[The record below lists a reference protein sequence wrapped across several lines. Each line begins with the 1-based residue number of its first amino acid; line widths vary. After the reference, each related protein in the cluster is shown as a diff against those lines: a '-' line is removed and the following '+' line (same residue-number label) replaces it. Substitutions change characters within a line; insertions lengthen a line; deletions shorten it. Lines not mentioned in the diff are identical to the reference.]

1 MSYGT
6 IKVDTITFTD
16 NSVDKSVSLSG
27 LIQNPTFTGNITVTG
42 TISGDVIRGGTTVSG
57 ATVTGTTANFVS
69 GVFTTQISGATV
81 TGTTASFTSGVFTN
95 ISGTTATITSGIIAS
110 GTAAAPS
117 LAILADLDTGLFSPG
132 ANELAVATNGT
143 GRVFVNASGN
153 VGVGTPSPND
163 PLTIVSSGTANSI
176 VSAFDATASRAYFQ
190 VGGTTNG
197 LYTQIGTD
205 TSTTFINDFFGN
217 GIAFQLAASEKA
229 RIDSSGRLGIG
240 TSAPTSTLHIQ
251 HAAQTAG
258 YWEGKGL
265 LIHEDATA
273 NQGIA
278 LYSRGGTE
286 QYIASL
292 ADDAN
297 SYLIIGTRK
306 SSSVNEVDAITI
318 RGNGKVGVGTTTPLS
333 NFVVSNSGAEG
344 IELVVNQPD
353 GANTV
358 QYFNYNRSS
367 ATYQNV
373 AYLAASHQWRIGN
386 DEKARIDSSG
396 RLLVGTSTNID
407 ANSKL
412 QIESDANDKIVL
424 KATTAV
430 ANNGSQVNWYVGST
444 WKASIYG
451 GNDASSSSLLKFSTT
466 ADGDASPTERLRIT
480 SAGLVG
486 IGTSSPSSDGP
497 LTLSNSATTPTI
509 FFERESTN
517 FNGAIQCSAYG
528 TITFYNGADSS
539 VVSGL
544 TPRMTIDGQYGNV
557 GIGTTGPSGRLD
569 VETASDTYINFST
582 SNNGSA
588 AGICLLGNNNNEFF
602 GYANN
607 LRFATV
613 TGKNAAG
620 FNERMR
626 MDSSG
631 RLLVGTSS
639 ARTIFD
645 STTSL
650 IQVETTS
657 NANRGISL
665 THNINSAAGTYLQF
679 AKTRGSGNA
688 IVSAND
694 VLGTI
699 IFGGADGTNVI
710 KGAQVLAE
718 VDGTPGSNDMPGR
731 LVFSTTADG
740 ASSPTERMRISADGT
755 VTITFAGADPIVF
768 GGTNATSI
776 FRSGANGSGIHFTT
790 NATVPTNETGALSD
804 NTESFG
810 TGTYRWSTIF
820 AATGT
825 INTSDLTTKQ
835 DVENLNLTELN
846 VAIAIKSLIKKYRFK
861 DAVIKKGSDARI
873 HVGVIAQE
881 VEQAFVAE
889 GLDPRHYGM
898 FCEDELEDGSKRLGI
913 RYDELLAFVIAAL

>member
-153 VGVGTPSPND
+153 VGVGTSSPAK
-163 PLTIVSSGTANSI
+163 LLHVQSGSVSGAARGGA
-176 VSAFDATASRAYFQ
+176 SAKTLFESSDATATYWELQAA
-190 VGGTTNG
+190 
-197 LYTQIGTD
+197 
-205 TSTTFINDFFGN
+205 STATNDFLFSKGN
-217 GIAFQLAASEKA
+217 TGSYGIV
-229 RIDSSGRLGIG
+229 
-240 TSAPTSTLHIQ
+240 
-251 HAAQTAG
+251 G
-258 YWEGKGL
+258 YD
-265 LIHEDATA
+265 HVNDA
-273 NQGIA
+273 
-278 LYSRGGTE
+278 LRFF
-286 QYIASL
+286 
-292 ADDAN
+292 AN
-297 SYLIIGTRK
+297 S
-306 SSSVNEVDAITI
+306 
-318 RGNGKVGVGTTTPLS
+318 
-333 NFVVSNSGAEG
+333 AER
-344 IELVVNQPD
+344 L
-353 GANTV
+353 
-358 QYFNYNRSS
+358 
-367 ATYQNV
+367 
-373 AYLAASHQWRIGN
+373 
-386 DEKARIDSSG
+386 RIDSSG

-486 IGTSSPSSDGP
+486 IGTSSPNTRLEVASSISTVPAAEDFTTTVGYFNNTYDNGTNGTTAYTVLRLRRDGV
-497 LTLSNSATTPTI
+497 TGVSYGNSVDFGLARY
-509 FFERESTN
+509 EAVGTN
-517 FNGAIQCSAYG
+517 SRSRLDIRLGH
-528 TITFYNGADSS
+528 
-539 VVSGL
+539 GL
-544 TPRMTIDGQYGNV
+544 TNTTDTTVMSLLSSGAV
-557 GIGTTGPSGRLD
+557 GIGTTGPSGQLD

-639 ARTIFD
+639 TSADTRAIIQGRSSAGD
-645 STTSL
+645 STGRL
-650 IQVETTS
+650 H
-657 NANRGISL
+657 IS
-665 THNINSAAGTYLQF
+665 
-679 AKTRGSGNA
+679 SGN
-688 IVSAND
+688 D
-694 VLGTI
+694 
-699 IFGGADGTNVI
+699 
-710 KGAQVLAE
+710 
-718 VDGTPGSNDMPGR
+718 TPGDGDGIAELYFTSSGHVASGR
-731 LVFSTTADG
+731 IAAQRDGGTWTAGSSLPTRLTFSTTADG
-740 ASSPTERMRISADGT
+740 ASSPTERMRIRNTGQVDVFGAANTGFYVRT
-755 VTITFAGADPIVF
+755 AGAANSTDALIV
-768 GGTNATSI
+768 GTYSATD
-776 FRSGANGSGIHFTT
+776 TT
-790 NATVPTNETGALSD
+790 NGTA
-804 NTESFG
+804 SFIVRPNG
-810 TGTYRWSTIF
+810 
-820 AATGT
+820 
-825 INTSDLTTKQ
+825 N
-835 DVENLNLTELN
+835 VENTNN
-846 VAIAIKSLIKKYRFK
+846 SYGAISDIKLKENIVDANSQWDDIKALRPVNYNFK
-861 DAVIKKGSDARI
+861 EGQT
-873 HVGVIAQE
+873 HTQLGLIAQE
-881 VEQAFVAE
+881 VELVSL
-889 GLDPRHYGM
+889 GLVSESSDR
-898 FCEDELEDGSKRLGI
+898 DEDGNDLGTVTKSVNYSVLYMKAVKALQEAMERI
-913 RYDELLAFVIAAL
+913 ETLEAKVAALETK